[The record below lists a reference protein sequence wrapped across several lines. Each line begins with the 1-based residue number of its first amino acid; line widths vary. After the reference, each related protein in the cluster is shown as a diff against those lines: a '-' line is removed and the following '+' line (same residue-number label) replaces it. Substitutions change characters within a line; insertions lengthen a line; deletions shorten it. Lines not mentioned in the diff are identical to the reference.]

1 MDLSIIIV
9 SWNVRDMLADCLRS
23 IEQYHGTLDI
33 ETIVIDSASS
43 DGTVEMVKV
52 AFPNV
57 TLIPQTQNVGFVRGN
72 NIGLAVATGRHL
84 MLLNPDTQVHAHA
97 LQKLVSL
104 LDEQSDVGIV
114 GPHTLNPDGSHQSTR
129 RRFPSILTGMFE
141 STWLQRIVPLN
152 SFYVRDLPDAGT
164 FDVDWVQ
171 GSALMTRREVYVQI
185 GGLDELYVM
194 YFEELDF
201 CKRAKKSGWRVLY
214 VGDAYITH
222 HGGGSTDQ
230 VQTQKHVHFQT
241 SKLRY
246 FRKFHGLPVSLLIRL
261 VLIANYG
268 FQVLIEGAKLM
279 RGHKPELR
287 RERIKS
293 YAAVLR
299 ALMGLFGGKR
309 WQN

>member
-9 SWNVRDMLADCLRS
+9 SWNVQDMLADCLRS
-23 IEQYHGTLDI
+23 IDQYHGTLEI

-43 DGTVEMVKV
+43 DGSAEMVKTN
-52 AFPNV
+52 FPDV
-57 TLIPQTQNVGFVRGN
+57 TLHPQTENVGFVRGN
-72 NIGLAVATGRHL
+72 NIGLKVAAGRYL

-97 LQKLVSL
+97 LQKLVAL
-104 LDEQSDVGIV
+104 LDEQSEVGIV
-114 GPHTLNPDGSHQSTR
+114 GPHTLNPDGTHQSTR
-129 RRFPSILTGMFE
+129 RRFPSIMTGLFE
-141 STWLQRIVPLN
+141 STWLQKLAPLD

-171 GSALMTRREVYVQI
+171 GSALMMRREVYEKI
-185 GGLDELYVM
+185 GGLDESYVM
-194 YFEELDF
+194 YFEELDW
-201 CKRAKKSGWRVLY
+201 CKRAKKAGWRVLY

-222 HGGGSTDQ
+222 HGGGSADQ
-230 VQTQKHVHFQT
+230 VQTQKHVHFQQ

-246 FRKFHGLPVSLLIRL
+246 FRKFYGVPVSLLIRL

-268 FQVLIEGAKLM
+268 VQVLIEGAKLA

-293 YAAVLR
+293 YAVVLR
-299 ALMGLFGGKR
+299 ALLGLG
-309 WQN
+309 Q